1 MVFKVLGS
9 FLIFSC
15 GALYAHFSSSAVF
28 GELEEANRL
37 LRVFSYLKNE
47 IEEFGTPLNSV
58 LLREGIDRG
67 VEGLLSSVRSKSL
80 LSAIGEARGLGRGHK
95 KGDLRI
101 CARII
106 SRLEE
111 EKRRLEK
118 SASEARVLSRV
129 KGFGTAAAAV
139 ILFL

>member
-1 MVFKVLGS
+1 MVFKVFGS
-9 FLIFSC
+9 ALIFLC
-15 GALYAHFSSSAVF
+15 GALYARLSSSATL
-28 GELEEANRL
+28 GELEEADRL
-37 LRVFSYLKNE
+37 LKLFSHIKNE

-58 LLREGIDRG
+58 LLREGIEDG
-67 VEGLLSSVRSKSL
+67 VEGLLLSVRHKRLSL
-80 LSAIGEARGLGRGHK
+80 AVGEARGLGRGHK

-101 CARII
+101 CERII

-111 EKRRLEK
+111 EKRRLVK
-118 SASEARVLSRV
+118 SASEVRVLSRV

>member
-1 MVFKVLGS
+1 MR
-9 FLIFSC
+9 I
-15 GALYAHFSSSAVF
+15 
-28 GELEEANRL
+28 
-37 LRVFSYLKNE
+37 FSYLKNE

-101 CARII
+101 GARII

-111 EKRRLEK
+111 EDEKINASLSDPEVTSNFPLLTEKCNRLEEIK
-118 SASEARVLSRV
+118 TLLDDLYNEYETL
-129 KGFGTAAAAV
+129 
-139 ILFL
+139 I